1 MIETV
6 LKKHKII
13 NRILII
19 TIDSASNNTIF
30 FYCLMK
36 SISNITKCVNVT
48 SKSDENERSKSD
60 ETEINLVHVSCL
72 THVLQ
77 LALQAFLNFV
87 RVNSI
92 NDQLQKNWYEQKN
105 INAIK
110 RANKDLSM
118 TLTKILWSIDFRIN
132 LYTNFDSTNTQN
144 QCLHQCKW
152 KQKKELF

>member
-1 MIETV
+1 MKERYTEKNLFTMIETV
-6 LKKHKII
+6 LEKHKII

-36 SISNITKCVNVT
+36 SISNITKCVDVT
-48 SKSDENERSKSD
+48 SKSDENKRSKSD

-92 NDQLQKNWYEQKN
+92 NDQLQKN
-105 INAIK
+105 
-110 RANKDLSM
+110 
-118 TLTKILWSIDFRIN
+118 
-132 LYTNFDSTNTQN
+132 
-144 QCLHQCKW
+144 
-152 KQKKELF
+152 